1 MKEGK
6 AAGGKE
12 DRRENN
18 THTDTCGA
26 RNNSRDYQQPQCCHK
41 IHTQTQTV
49 VSHKEPNN
57 TSHHYYYHTESAH
70 HLSRDIPSRNYEM
83 VARAREMTLECSSV
97 SPPAQP
103 SPAWNLFRIV
113 WL

>member
-6 AAGGKE
+6 AAGRV
-12 DRRENN
+12 RRTGERTIHTQTRVVLATIQETTNN
-18 THTDTCGA
+18 
-26 RNNSRDYQQPQCCHK
+26 RNAATK
-41 IHTQTQTV
+41 HTQTQTV